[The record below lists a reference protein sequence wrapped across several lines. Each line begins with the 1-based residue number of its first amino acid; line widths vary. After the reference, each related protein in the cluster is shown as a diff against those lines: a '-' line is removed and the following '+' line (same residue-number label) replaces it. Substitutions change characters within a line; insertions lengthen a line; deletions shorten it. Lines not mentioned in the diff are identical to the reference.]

1 MKINVRETTVARY
14 TIEIDVAKGGAE
26 KVCDELSS
34 ALCANDII
42 DIEAFLNE
50 KGVHYITTEE
60 DINSRIKVWR

>member
-14 TIEIDVAKGGAE
+14 TIEIDVAKGGVG
-26 KVCDELSS
+26 KVYDELSS
-34 ALCANDII
+34 ALCVNDII
-42 DIEAFLNE
+42 DVEAFMNE